1 MKQLEITI
9 NNETGLHA
17 RPAKTLVNLTKQF
30 KSEIFIWHGEKKANA
45 KSLISVLTLGASRGS
60 QLRIQVNGEDEE
72 NATTQIEAA
81 ILSGLGEGEHP
92 AETQARPASAPIAE
106 AESIPVAEEKSPDK
120 TNSTNGLKGVGAAP
134 GIAIGPIFQF
144 QRTEVAFNESSDG
157 LVISWEH
164 LQAALARAREQLN
177 NLNQKM
183 IEKGLKAEA
192 AIFDAHLEL
201 LDDPE
206 LTEAIHARIEKGQD
220 ALRAWKETIEDNAI
234 VVAALNDPILSA
246 RADDLRDVGRRVL
259 KIMLGMDD
267 KNDSLPTTPTVI
279 VARELSPS
287 DTVSFNQDLVLGFC
301 IVNGGPTS
309 HTAILAKALGLP
321 AIVGIDQAIL
331 GVESGTTVIMD
342 GSDGTITFNPT
353 PDELKSAEQTR
364 SQWLEK
370 RRLALEQAN
379 TPAITAD
386 GQHIEVVGN
395 AGSLADAE
403 KALKMGAAGI
413 GLLRTEFL
421 FLERTTAPTED
432 EQFEVYRSIAET
444 MGKLP
449 VIVRTLDVGGD
460 KPLPY
465 IEMQHEDNPFL
476 GERGIRLCLN
486 RPELF
491 RLQLRAILRAGL
503 HGNLQIMFP
512 MVGDIEEYRRA
523 RLMLDELQIE
533 LNIPRIVAGIM
544 IEVPSAALMAD
555 VLAKEVD
562 FFSIGTNDLTQ
573 YTLAMDRANPAL
585 AARQDGLHPAVLRL
599 IAKTIEGAHKHGK
612 WAGICGELG
621 SDPYAIPILIGLGID
636 ELSVNTPSV
645 PLVKAQIRALKV
657 SELQDLA
664 KQALEC
670 ATAQEVRELV
680 KKQLSL

>member
-30 KSEIFIWHGEKKANA
+30 KSEVFIWHGEKRANA
-45 KSLISVLTLGASRGS
+45 KSLISVLTLGASKGS
-60 QLRIQVNGEDEE
+60 HLRIQVSGDDEA
-72 NATTQIEAA
+72 NALAQIESA
-81 ILSGLGEGEHP
+81 ILSGLGESSHETEVKPPP
-92 AETQARPASAPIAE
+92 APVTKP
-106 AESIPVAEEKSPDK
+106 ESIPVEDK
-120 TNSTNGLKGVGAAP
+120 RVAKADSTNILKGVGAAP

-144 QRTEVAFNESSDG
+144 QRMEVAIDEASDS
-157 LVISWEH
+157 LVISWER
-164 LQAALARAREQLN
+164 LQDALARAREQLN
-177 NLNQKM
+177 SLNHQM
-183 IEKGLKAEA
+183 IDKGLKAEA

-206 LTEAIHARIEKGQD
+206 LTEAIQARIAKGQD

-234 VVAALNDPILSA
+234 IVAALNDPILSA

-259 KIMLGMDD
+259 KIMLGIDD
-267 KNDSLPTTPTVI
+267 KNSLMPDTPTVI

-321 AIVGIDQAIL
+321 AIVGVDESVL
-331 GVESGTTVIMD
+331 GLESGTTVIMS
-342 GSDGTITFNPT
+342 GNDGTLTISPSS
-353 PDELKSAEQTR
+353 DELKSAERTR
-364 SQWLEK
+364 NQGLE
-370 RRLALEQAN
+370 RRRTALEQAN
-379 TPAITAD
+379 APAITAD
-386 GQHIEVVGN
+386 GHHVEVVGN

-432 EQFEVYRSIAET
+432 EQFDVYRSIAET

-491 RLQLRAILRAGL
+491 RQQLRAILRAAP
-503 HGNLQIMFP
+503 HGNLRIMFP
-512 MVGDIEEYRRA
+512 MVGDIDEWRQARA
-523 RLMLDELQIE
+523 ILDELHQT
-533 LNIPRIVAGIM
+533 LNIPRIEAGIM

-555 VLAKEVD
+555 VFAREVD

-573 YTLAMDRANPAL
+573 YTLAMDRMHPAL
-585 AARQDGLHPAVLRL
+585 ANKQDGLHPAVLRL
-599 IAKTIEGAHKHGK
+599 IAQTIDGAHKHGK
-612 WAGICGELG
+612 WVGICGELG
-621 SDPYAIPILIGLGID
+621 SDPYAIPVLIGLGID

-645 PLVKAQIRALKV
+645 PLVKAQIRGLKV
-657 SELQDLA
+657 PELQDLA
-664 KQALEC
+664 RQALQC
-670 ATAQEVRELV
+670 STAQEVRKLV
-680 KKQLSL
+680 KNQLSL

>member
-17 RPAKTLVNLTKQF
+17 RPAKTLVNLVKQF
-30 KSEIFIWHGEKKANA
+30 KSDIVIRHGEKKANA
-45 KSLISVLTLGASRGS
+45 KSLISVLTLGASKGS
-60 QLRIQVNGEDEE
+60 QLKIEVNGEDEE
-72 NATTQIEAA
+72 TALAQIEAA
-81 ILSGLGEGEHP
+81 ILSGLGEGEAVSEPQAKPSPPP
-92 AETQARPASAPIAE
+92 APKVEEVP
-106 AESIPVAEEKSPDK
+106 AEEKPAK
-120 TNSTNGLKGVGAAP
+120 ANMLKGVGAAP
-134 GIAIGPIFQF
+134 GIAIGPVYQF
-144 QRTEVAFNESSDG
+144 QHQEIPINDMSDG
-157 LVISWEH
+157 LILGWES
-164 LQAALARAREQLN
+164 LQDALARAREQLSK
-177 NLNQKM
+177 LNHQM
-183 IEKGLKAEA
+183 VEQGLKAEA
-192 AIFDAHLEL
+192 AIFDAHLGL
-201 LDDPE
+201 LEDPE
-206 LTEAIHARIEKGQD
+206 LTETVHERIQKGQD
-220 ALRAWKETIEDNAI
+220 ALKAWKETIEDSAV

-259 KIMLGMDD
+259 KIMVGADD
-267 KNDSLPTTPTVI
+267 KADSLPDKPVVI

-287 DTVSFNQDLVLGFC
+287 DTVSFNKDFVMGFC

-309 HTAILAKALGLP
+309 HTAILARALGLP
-321 AIVGIDQAIL
+321 AIVSVD
-331 GVESGTTVIMD
+331 ESVLKLETDSYIIIN
-342 GSDGTITFNPT
+342 GSDGMVTFNPS
-353 PDELKSAEQTR
+353 PDELQSAEQER
-364 SQWLEK
+364 NAWLEK
-370 RRLALEQAN
+370 RRIALEQAN
-379 TPAITAD
+379 APAITAD
-386 GQHIEVVGN
+386 GRHVEVVGN

-421 FLERTTAPTED
+421 FLERTTAPTEA
-432 EQFEVYRSIAET
+432 EQYDVYRPIAET

-465 IEMQHEDNPFL
+465 IEMQHEENPFL

-491 RLQLRAILRAGL
+491 RQQLRAILRASQ

-523 RLMLDELQIE
+523 RLMLDELEIE
-533 LNIPRIVAGIM
+533 LKVPRIMAGIM

-573 YTLAMDRANPAL
+573 YTLAMDRGNSLLSAK
-585 AARQDGLHPAVLRL
+585 QDGLHPAVLRL

-621 SDPYAIPILIGLGID
+621 SDPYAVPILIGLGID
-636 ELSVNTPSV
+636 ELSVTVPSV
-645 PLVKAQIRALKV
+645 PLVKAQIRGLKA
-657 SELQDLA
+657 SELQSLA
-664 KQALEC
+664 QQALEC
-670 ATAQEVRELV
+670 ATAREVRELV
-680 KKQLSL
+680 KKQLSM

>member
-17 RPAKTLVNLTKQF
+17 RPAKTLVNLVKQF
-30 KSEIFIWHGEKKANA
+30 KSNITIWHGEKKANA
-45 KSLISVLTLGASRGS
+45 KSLISVLTLGASKGS
-60 QLRIQVNGEDEE
+60 QLKIEVNGEDEDIALAE
-72 NATTQIEAA
+72 IESA
-81 ILSGLGEGEHP
+81 ILSGLGEGEPVSEP
-92 AETQARPASAPIAE
+92 AAKPASPPAPQE
-106 AESIPVAEEKSPDK
+106 EVPPVEESKPVKA
-120 TNSTNGLKGVGAAP
+120 NVLKGVGAAP
-134 GIAIGPIFQF
+134 GIAIGPVYQF
-144 QRTEVAFNESSDG
+144 QHQEIPINEISDG
-157 LVISWEH
+157 LILGWES
-164 LQAALARAREQLN
+164 LQDALARAREQLSK
-177 NLNQKM
+177 LNHQM
-183 IEKGLKAEA
+183 VEKGLKAEA
-192 AIFDAHLEL
+192 AIFDAHLGL

-206 LTEAIHARIEKGQD
+206 LTEAVHDRIQKGQD
-220 ALRAWKETIEDNAI
+220 ALKAWKETIEDSAV

-259 KIMLGMDD
+259 RIMVGAED
-267 KNDSLPTTPTVI
+267 KADSLPDKPVVV

-287 DTVSFNQDLVLGFC
+287 DTISFNKDFVLGFC

-309 HTAILAKALGLP
+309 HTAILARALGLP
-321 AIVGIDQAIL
+321 AVVSVDESVLKLENDSYIIVNGIN
-331 GVESGTTVIMD
+331 
-342 GSDGTITFNPT
+342 GSVMFNPS
-353 PDELKSAEQTR
+353 PEELQAAEQER
-364 SQWLEK
+364 NAWLEK

-379 TPAITAD
+379 VPAITAD
-386 GQHIEVVGN
+386 GHEVEVVGN

-421 FLERTTAPTED
+421 FLERTTAPSEA
-432 EQFEVYRSIAET
+432 EQFDVYRPIAET

-449 VIVRTLDVGGD
+449 VIIRTLDVGGD

-465 IEMQHEDNPFL
+465 IEMQHEENPFL

-491 RLQLRAILRAGL
+491 RQQLRAILRAGQY
-503 HGNLQIMFP
+503 GNLQVMFP

-523 RLMLDELQIE
+523 RLMLDELEIE
-533 LNIPRIVAGIM
+533 LKVPRIVAGIM

-573 YTLAMDRANPAL
+573 YTLAMDRGNPLLSAK
-585 AARQDGLHPAVLRL
+585 QDGLHPAVLRL

-621 SDPYAIPILIGLGID
+621 SDPYAVPILIGLGID
-636 ELSVNTPSV
+636 ELSVTIPSV
-645 PLVKAQIRALKV
+645 PLVKAQVRDLKF
-657 SELQDLA
+657 SDLQPLA
-664 KQALEC
+664 QQALEC
-670 ATAQEVRELV
+670 ATAREVRELV
-680 KKQLSL
+680 KKQLNM

>member
-30 KSEIFIWHGEKKANA
+30 KSEVFIWHGEKKANA
-45 KSLISVLTLGASRGS
+45 KSLISVLTLGASKGS
-60 QLRIQVNGEDEE
+60 QLRIQVSGEDEA
-72 NATTQIEAA
+72 NALAQIESA
-81 ILSGLGEGEHP
+81 ILSGLGEGESSH
-92 AETQARPASAPIAE
+92 ETQVKPPPTPVAKP
-106 AESIPVAEEKSPDK
+106 ESISVEDKKPDK
-120 TNSTNGLKGVGAAP
+120 TDSTNTLQGVGAAP

-144 QRTEVAFNESSDG
+144 QRMEVAIDEASDS
-157 LVISWEH
+157 LVISWER
-164 LQAALARAREQLN
+164 LQDALARAREQLN
-177 NLNQKM
+177 SLNHQM
-183 IEKGLKAEA
+183 IDKGLKAEA

-206 LTEAIHARIEKGQD
+206 LTEAIQARIAKGQD

-234 VVAALNDPILSA
+234 IVAALNDPILSA

-259 KIMLGMDD
+259 KIMLGIDD
-267 KNDSLPTTPTVI
+267 KNSLMPDTPTVI

-321 AIVGIDQAIL
+321 AIVGVNESVL
-331 GVESGTTVIMD
+331 GLESGTTVIMS
-342 GSDGTITFNPT
+342 GNDGTLTIRPSS
-353 PDELKSAEQTR
+353 DEVKSAEQTR
-364 SQWLEK
+364 NQWLE
-370 RRLALEQAN
+370 RRRTALEQAN
-379 TPAITAD
+379 APAITAD
-386 GQHIEVVGN
+386 GHHVEVVGN

-432 EQFEVYRSIAET
+432 EQFDVYRSIAET

-449 VIVRTLDVGGD
+449 VIVRSLDVGGD

-491 RLQLRAILRAGL
+491 RQQLRAILRAAP
-503 HGNLQIMFP
+503 HGNLRIMFP
-512 MVGDIEEYRRA
+512 MVGDIDEWRQARA
-523 RLMLDELQIE
+523 ILDELHQT
-533 LNIPRIVAGIM
+533 LNIPRIEAGIM

-555 VLAKEVD
+555 VFAREVD

-573 YTLAMDRANPAL
+573 YTLAMDRMHPAL
-585 AARQDGLHPAVLRL
+585 ANKQDGLHPAVLRL
-599 IAKTIEGAHKHGK
+599 IAQTINGAHKHGK

-621 SDPYAIPILIGLGID
+621 ADPYAIPILIGLGID

-645 PLVKAQIRALKV
+645 PLVKAQIRGLKV
-657 SELQDLA
+657 PELQDLA
-664 KQALEC
+664 RQALEC
-670 ATAQEVRELV
+670 STAQEVRKLV
-680 KKQLSL
+680 KNQLNL